1 MLTRKSK
8 KRGFTLVELVI
19 VIAILALLA
28 AIALPKFVNSRE
40 KARETAH
47 NANVR
52 VLKSAATTYLA
63 DKGNPAETKKWSE
76 SEGDWEKYLDEW
88 PKNPKTEGEDY
99 EVEIRTDGTVNV
111 KPPAESGSEKET
123 ETGEPTE

>member
-1 MLTRKSK
+1 M
-8 KRGFTLVELVI
+8 ELVI

-28 AIALPKFVNSRE
+28 AIALPKFVNSRQ

-63 DKGNPAETKKWSE
+63 DKKDPETSVEWSE
-76 SEGDWEKYLDEW
+76 ESGDWKNYLDKW
-88 PKNPKTEGEDY
+88 PDNPIGEDY
-99 EVEIRTDGTVNV
+99 TVTISDKGEITVNPDEVKQSEDNTNPGTDG
-111 KPPAESGSEKET
+111 
-123 ETGEPTE
+123 

>member
-1 MLTRKSK
+1 MLIKKGK

-63 DKGNPAETKKWSE
+63 DQGNPEDEVKWTGE
-76 SEGDWEKYLDEW
+76 EGGDWSKYIDKW
-88 PKNPKTEGEDY
+88 PKYQLKDGENYVVTISNDGVIK
-99 EVEIRTDGTVNV
+99 VEPD
-111 KPPAESGSEKET
+111 EKA
-123 ETGEPTE
+123 TGENTNSENDG